1 MGTKNIIDAIKKN
14 DPIKLQKALDFFKV
28 STKEDY
34 DLNQVVQKNGQR
46 LLHIAI
52 MYGSETAL
60 LYLLLEPYVNIN
72 ITDNDGN
79 TPAHYAVIYEQPKI
93 LEFLKNNG
101 ADFSKKNNYG
111 CTLKCYIPIKP
122 KKEENKRIKKQLESI
137 LMDTSNLTMLAD
149 ISLKP
154 TEFPLKKEMEPKKIY
169 FNQTQATNNSSFFHN
184 LPREF
189 EYQTEPLDLAKYD
202 KPLNLSITSCFK

>member
-72 ITDNDGN
+72 ITDNDVN
-79 TPAHYAVIYEQPKI
+79 TTDNYDIIYEKPKI
-93 LEFLKNNG
+93 LEFLKNNEVYLY
-101 ADFSKKNNYG
+101 KKNNNE
-111 CTLKCYIPIKP
+111 CKLKLNIKL
-122 KKEENKRIKKQLESI
+122 NHLIWLNMI
-137 LMDTSNLTMLAD
+137 NL
-149 ISLKP
+149 
-154 TEFPLKKEMEPKKIY
+154 
-169 FNQTQATNNSSFFHN
+169 
-184 LPREF
+184 
-189 EYQTEPLDLAKYD
+189 
-202 KPLNLSITSCFK
+202 